1 MPHSPQKIALFKILE
16 PCGSPSSWCEARVD
30 LSKARTVTTELWE
43 CKSKLHV
50 GILAHP
56 PLLTFSVLESLAGVG
71 EESSESSS
79 VVVAETAREKWKTQ
93 F

>member
-1 MPHSPQKIALFKILE
+1 M
-16 PCGSPSSWCEARVD
+16 D

-79 VVVAETAREKWKTQ
+79 VVAETAREKWKTQ